1 MNKKSFGNK
10 LVASPYIVW
19 SAIFIIVPLV
29 IMFYFALTDN
39 NGVFTL
45 ANITAI
51 GKYKKAFGIS
61 ILYAAVSTV
70 ITLMLAY
77 PMAYFMTKLKIS
89 SQRMLFMIVMIP
101 MWMNFLIRT
110 YSWITILS
118 NTGLINTFL
127 QKIGLIDKPIKLL
140 LTPGAVILGMVY
152 DYIPYMILPIYS
164 VMSKLD
170 KSLLEAAEDL
180 GSNSFTKF
188 KRVIFPLTKP
198 GVISGITMVFVP
210 SVSTFYI
217 SQKLGGTKTMLIGD
231 TIEYFF
237 NSGPE
242 HYNIASAISMVL
254 MVMILVWVMNGFSTR
269 WYAGLTSDTAMM
281 SALQHTLIIAVSSA
295 LISTVLGTAAAV
307 GITAIRRKMPKK
319 IIMSVTQ
326 IPMMNA
332 DIVTGISLM
341 LLFIF
346 VGKLLGLSES
356 LGFLTVLI
364 SHITFNLPYVILSVI
379 PKLKQ
384 TDPNLPEAAMDLGCT
399 PVKAFF
405 KVMLPSISTGIITG
419 FIMAFTLSLDDFVIS
434 YFTCGHYQTLPI
446 VIYSMTKK
454 TVKPDAYALSTL
466 IFITVFVLLILYNVL
481 QSKSEKKSQMKERI

>member
-1 MNKKSFGNK
+1 MKILSRIY
-10 LVASPYIVW
+10 VAL
-19 SAIFIIVPLV
+19 IIL
-29 IMFYFALTDN
+29 F
-39 NGVFTL
+39 
-45 ANITAI
+45 
-51 GKYKKAFGIS
+51 
-61 ILYAAVSTV
+61 LYAPVAV
-70 ITLMLAY
+70 M
-77 PMAYFMTKLKIS
+77 
-89 SQRMLFMIVMIP
+89 
-101 MWMNFLIRT
+101 
-110 YSWITILS
+110 
-118 NTGLINTFL
+118 
-127 QKIGLIDKPIKLL
+127 
-140 LTPGAVILGMVY
+140 
-152 DYIPYMILPIYS
+152 
-164 VMSKLD
+164 
-170 KSLLEAAEDL
+170 
-180 GSNSFTKF
+180 
-188 KRVIFPLTKP
+188 VIFSFN
-198 GVISGITMVFVP
+198 GSG
-210 SVSTFYI
+210 S
-217 SQKLGGTKTMLIGD
+217 
-231 TIEYFF
+231 
-237 NSGPE
+237 
-242 HYNIASAISMVL
+242 
-254 MVMILVWVMNGFSTR
+254 VWVMNGFSTR
-269 WYAGLTSDTAMM
+269 WYAGLTSD

-295 LISTVLGTAAAV
+295 FISTVLGTAAAV